1 LARHRPPDPPFERA
15 RFLGHDALLARKG
28 RHVARRSGIVGEKLE
43 LGCLGMLA
51 ERPREPEHG
60 QWAAHPARIHP
71 HDRRVG
77 HAQRISNSLM
87 LRLA

>member
-1 LARHRPPDPPFERA
+1 
-15 RFLGHDALLARKG
+15 LLARER
-28 RHVARRSGIVGEKLE
+28 RHVARRCGIVGDKLE

-60 QWAAHPARIHP
+60 KRAPHPARIHP
-71 HDRRVG
+71 HDRRVR